1 MVKNILI
8 TGLPGSG
15 KTTLVRRV
23 AELLSDLRIAGFY
36 TQEIREGGS
45 RIGFEL
51 VGLDGRKSL
60 LAHVTI
66 NSSHRVGKY
75 GVDIWAL
82 EKFLAAMQDQDP
94 DLVVIDE
101 IGKMECFS
109 PAFRQYIRDMLDS
122 PVPVVAT
129 IALRGTDD
137 IERIKGRPDV
147 ELIPLTRSNRDAL
160 SSGIA
165 ERVRRIVQRYRSE

>member
-45 RIGFEL
+45 RVGFEL

-66 NSSHRVGKY
+66 KSPHRVGKY
-75 GVDIWAL
+75 GVDTRRL
-82 EKFLAAMQDQDP
+82 EEFFAVEGDQDP

-109 PAFRQYIRDMLDS
+109 PAFRQYIRDMLGS

-129 IALRGTDD
+129 IALRGTED

-147 ELIPLTRSNRDAL
+147 ELILLTRSNRDAL
-160 SSGIA
+160 SSGVA
-165 ERVRRIVQRYRSE
+165 ESVRRIVRRYLSE